1 MEQKKTRLFSRDY
14 ILLMVSVMGANFV
27 NYFFF
32 STLPLYA
39 KLLTGTA
46 TAAGYLSL
54 AYSATALVTRPV
66 AGLITDKVGRVKL
79 IAIGAALATAACLL
93 YGFTTSIVLLIL
105 IRILNGIG
113 MGMNATSGGA
123 AVPDIVPEEKLGQ
136 GVGYYGLNGTIAQAL
151 GPLIALAIIGN
162 GESLGDFRKLFLVAA
177 AFCCVSLISGC
188 LIRYERNRKR
198 LAAMAG
204 TEAAAEPE
212 RLTEAPEAAEY
223 GLMTGAGINSDA
235 RTAAEAFAG
244 TESLAEPQTAAA
256 EQPDAAG
263 QAKPEGKIFFG
274 FELQVLAPSL
284 VMMIYFIGISS
295 ILTFLTLYGQQR
307 GFQVENLG
315 FFFMVSAG
323 GVLLSRLIISRVI
336 DKRGSDVVII
346 PAMIVVML
354 CLFTIPLVPSLPYL
368 ICVAL
373 PYGIATGIFNPALN
387 TMMFRRCSPKRRG
400 AVSAA
405 YNLSVDVGITLG
417 APLLGLV
424 ADHMSF
430 NWVFWLAA
438 ITVCAAFLFF
448 VFFASDKRYA
458 ARLAKRA
465 GTP

>member
-212 RLTEAPEAAEY
+212 RLTEAPE
-223 GLMTGAGINSDA
+223 
-235 RTAAEAFAG
+235 AAEAFAG